1 MDKIPSMK
9 EKNLMC
15 RALYPGTFDPIH
27 LGHMDI
33 AIRAAAIFDEVVI
46 GVYDR
51 PAKNLL
57 FTLEERVKLASEAVK
72 DVPNIVVRPYGGL
85 TAEFARQIGAKVIVR
100 GLRVGSDFEW
110 EYQMSLTNRQLAP
123 EIEFVCLMT
132 RQEHAFLS
140 SSILKEVALLG
151 GDVSQMA
158 PPNVIAAL
166 EQKRREL
173 ERGKGAVPLVS
184 LRD

>member
-1 MDKIPSMK
+1 
-9 EKNLMC
+9 MC

-27 LGHMDI
+27 FGHVDI
-33 AIRAAAIFDEVVI
+33 AIRAATIFDDLVVGI
-46 GVYDR
+46 YDR
-51 PAKNLL
+51 PSKSLL
-57 FTLEERVKLASEAVK
+57 FSLEERIELAREALK
-72 DVPNIVVRPYGGL
+72 DIPNIHVLPYGEL
-85 TAEFARQIGAKVIVR
+85 TAEFARRIGAKVIVR
-100 GLRVGSDFEW
+100 GLRVVSDFEW

-151 GDVSQMA
+151 GDVTQMA

-166 EQKRREL
+166 ARKRAEL
-173 ERGKGAVPLVS
+173 EQQRGPVPLVS